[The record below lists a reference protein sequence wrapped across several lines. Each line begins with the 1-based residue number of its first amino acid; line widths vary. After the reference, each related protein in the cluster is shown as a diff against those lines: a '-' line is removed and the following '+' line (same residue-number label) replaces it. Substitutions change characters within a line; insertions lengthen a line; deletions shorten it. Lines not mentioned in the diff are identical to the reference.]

1 MLDWIDLNSDSVFF
15 LEMLDAAVD
24 DLFCSS
30 VWESELHDVGLVDDS
45 VEVVGNGVIGL
56 EAGVGR
62 GIVSLCCVTFR
73 APDPALVVP
82 NWAHYYEVEHK
93 G

>member
-15 LEMLDAAVD
+15 LEMLDVSID
-24 DLFCSS
+24 DLFCSP

-56 EAGVGR
+56 KPGVGR
-62 GIVSLCCVTFR
+62 GIVGLYS
-73 APDPALVVP
+73 LVVGVLPTVYALPQWP
-82 NWAHYYEVEHK
+82 NHNEVEHK

>member
-15 LEMLDAAVD
+15 LEMLDVSID
-24 DLFCSS
+24 DLFCSP

-56 EAGVGR
+56 KPGVGR
-62 GIVSLCCVTFR
+62 GIVGLCCLAAR
-73 APDPALVVP
+73 APNPPLIVP
-82 NWAHYYEVEHK
+82 NWAHYNEVEHK

>member
-1 MLDWIDLNSDSVFF
+1 MLGWIDLNSDSAFF
-15 LEMLDAAVD
+15 LEMLDVSID
-24 DLFCSS
+24 DLFCSP

-56 EAGVGR
+56 KPGVGR
-62 GIVSLCCVTFR
+62 GICSLYSLVSGVFPTVYTLQQWT
-73 APDPALVVP
+73 
-82 NWAHYYEVEHK
+82 NHNEVEHK